1 MKPFHTI
8 AVPHDDILQGRLTL
22 DVFAADLWEVYH
34 GRGPVEYRDPD
45 LFFQKTYPTEG
56 RSIAY

>member
-8 AVPHDDILQGRLTL
+8 AVPHDDILQDRLTL

-34 GRGPVEYRDPD
+34 SRGPEEYCDPD